1 MKSSEALTD
10 KIFARPQFTIHYRR
24 AARARWSSNAR
35 PDYTVLLQLEGAWRW
50 RAGEESGEM
59 RGHGALLVVPGELM
73 DINVERSAWVTL
85 TLAPALVL
93 DAAIRSR
100 LTRGGA
106 LITFRSHVVEGDERL
121 ARLAGDVAEEMIEE
135 AEGQEVVITAIVEQ
149 IVVYLLRRHAH
160 IRRSDELELSRA
172 GLVDRRIRRAVELM
186 HTHLDRDLPLEEI
199 AAAAYLSP
207 FHFARLFK
215 KLTGAPPHA
224 YLAALRAARAQTLL
238 TESDLSITE
247 IAARVGYGSSSHF
260 SKAFRQATG
269 LSPRAFRAAI
279 TRR

>member
-1 MKSSEALTD
+1 MKTSDASTD
-10 KIFARPQFTIHYRR
+10 KIFARAQFTIHYRSV
-24 AARARWSSNAR
+24 ARARWSSNSR
-35 PDYTVLLQLEGAWRW
+35 PDYTVLLPLEGAWRW
-50 RAGEESGEM
+50 SAGEESGKM
-59 RGHGALLVVPGELM
+59 RGRGALLVAPGELLN
-73 DINVERSAWVTL
+73 INVERGAWITL

-100 LTRGGA
+100 LTRGDA
-106 LITFRSHVVEGDERL
+106 LITFRLHVINNDERL
-121 ARLAGDVAEEMIEE
+121 ARLAGDLAEEVIEE
-135 AEGQEVVITAIVEQ
+135 ADGQEVVVAAIVEQ

-172 GLVDRRIRRAVELM
+172 RLVDRRIRRAVELM
-186 HTHLDRDLPLEEI
+186 HTHLDLDLALEEI

-215 KLTGAPPHA
+215 KLTGATPHS
-224 YLAALRAARAQTLL
+224 YLAALRARRAQTLL
-238 TESDLSITE
+238 AESDLSITE

-269 LSPRAFRAAI
+269 LSPRAFRAAA
-279 TRR
+279 RR

>member
-1 MKSSEALTD
+1 MKSSEAPMD
-10 KIFARPQFTIHYRR
+10 KVFARPQFTIHYRS
-24 AARARWSSNAR
+24 AARARLLSNAR
-35 PDYTVLLQLEGAWRW
+35 PDFTVLLLLEGAWRW
-50 RAGEESGEM
+50 SAGEESGEM
-59 RGHGALLVVPGELM
+59 RGRGALLIAPGESVN
-73 DINVERSAWVTL
+73 INVERGAWITL

-100 LTRGGA
+100 LTRDNA
-106 LITFRSHVVEGDERL
+106 LITFRSRAVEGDERL
-121 ARLAGDVAEEMIEE
+121 ARLAGDLAEEMIEE
-135 AEGQEVVITAIVEQ
+135 ADGQEVVVAAIVEQ

-160 IRRSDELELSRA
+160 IRRSGELELSRA

-224 YLAALRAARAQTLL
+224 YLAALRARRAQTLL
-238 TESDLSITE
+238 TESDFSITE

-269 LSPRAFRAAI
+269 LSPRAFRAAV

>member
-1 MKSSEALTD
+1 MKGSDASTD
-10 KIFARPQFTIHYRR
+10 KIFARPQLTIHYRR

-35 PDYTVLLQLEGAWRW
+35 PDYTVLLALEGAWRW
-50 RAGEESGEM
+50 SAVEESGEM
-59 RGHGALLVVPGELM
+59 RGRGALLVAPGELIN
-73 DINVERSAWVTL
+73 INVEHSAWVTL
-85 TLAPALVL
+85 TLAPALIL

-100 LTRGGA
+100 LTRGNA
-106 LITFRSHVVEGDERL
+106 LITFRSPAINNDERL
-121 ARLAGDVAEEMIEE
+121 VRLADDLAEEMIEE
-135 AEGQEVVITAIVEQ
+135 ADGQEVVVAAIVEQ
-149 IVVYLLRRHAH
+149 IVVHLLRRHAH

-199 AAAAYLSP
+199 AAAAYPSP

-224 YLAALRAARAQTLL
+224 YLAALRAARAKTLL
-238 TESDLSITE
+238 TESDFSVTE
-247 IAARVGYGSSSHF
+247 IAARVGYSSSSHF

-279 TRR
+279 TRH